1 MLSRALKRPILL
13 GSHCRRFSYTC
24 PRFQEVL
31 NFGSASTKAKEAQI
45 ETHDVTTIDRL
56 LDQIRS
62 RSDPAKRTVFPV
74 RSSRPWTEMLLN
86 SMHDASEPA
95 REMQIP
101 QSPTELPPRYMH
113 DSYSQIDLPFASDRQ
128 LLEQYV
134 NAWGGIRT
142 GKLMEHLDS
151 LAGSIA
157 YKHLLGPAAETVGKI
172 KERGFYIVTAAV
184 DRLDMLAN
192 LYPIRNLR
200 LGGHVIYTGRSSMEI
215 AVKMEALE
223 HDGKAQTVMLG
234 RFSMVCRDATT
245 HKARPVNSLI
255 GSSPEEQA
263 LVAIGEVHKSRKTYL
278 SQRSLLRVPPSS
290 EEAQAL
296 HNVYLSSLQPQ
307 DDTEKVPMAD
317 TQLEKTLLMFPQ
329 VRNIHQKVFGGYLV
343 RLAYELG
350 FTTASVF
357 ARKRRLRFL
366 SLDGIGFKCP
376 VSVGS
381 VLQLTSQVIHT
392 STDEF
397 PAVVHVFVKAN
408 VIDVKTG
415 TEQHTN
421 DFKFTW
427 GETGPDSE
435 PLRRMV
441 VPQTYAESMKWIE
454 GRRALEY
461 GAQILPCILTI
472 RQTCRRFNELT
483 RYRSVWLEACRRF
496 VIDEDL
502 PFPYKSL
509 DTVDSTELEKW
520 TRRALAL
527 KAAWRRKTRSP
538 CRALSFVG
546 GPLNGLQTVRFVLK
560 RENEWIIAVSEGI
573 WPLICCWDLH
583 FIKDGSP
590 TRVGEWFCRGAT
602 IKDIA
607 VDTSL
612 TSDACIAVSI
622 DNYSQRKRYIE
633 IQRIRPIS
641 QTREV
646 AFEMIKALDISHN
659 PVLLDGDIL
668 VTSDEF
674 SQVQIMNWQTGE
686 FVILK
691 GSEEQDNVIQ
701 HNKCLQV
708 LFTNQGIFVARSR
721 SIELFPN
728 VGLHKPEEAMP
739 PVRPLKTC
747 SFGWIDGISMAPLWK
762 HDPDYTK
769 ETICVIIRA
778 EEGNPWMSDIHS
790 TRYYIIPMR
799 GDPDPDPSLYAF
811 PPIQL
816 ASVASK
822 RGFMRCPF
830 LALGPAG
837 TSLWVSSGVDR
848 SGARTQDLWS
858 AVWLGPM
865 RDGTS
870 LEELGWRRSKLI
882 STGDGGRTVWT
893 SMDYVESRGCIAL
906 GAVDGSVTIL
916 YLVD

>member
-13 GSHCRRFSYTC
+13 GSHRRQFSYTC
-24 PRFQEVL
+24 PRFQEVP

-62 RSDPAKRTVFPV
+62 RSDPANRTVFPI

-86 SMHDASEPA
+86 SIHDASEPV

-101 QSPTELPPRYMH
+101 QSPAELPPRHMH
-113 DSYSQIDLPFASDRQ
+113 DSYSQIDLPFASDKQ

-172 KERGFYIVTAAV
+172 KERGFYVVTAAV

-223 HDGKAQTVMLG
+223 HDGKAQTIMLG

-245 HKARPVNSLI
+245 HKARPVNPLI
-255 GSSPEEQA
+255 VSSPEEQA
-263 LVAIGEVHKSRKTYL
+263 LVAIGEVHKRRKTYL
-278 SQRSLLRVPPSS
+278 FQRSLSRVPPSS

-296 HNVYLSSLQPQ
+296 HYVYLSSLQPQ
-307 DDTEKVPMAD
+307 GDTEKVPMAD

-329 VRNIHQKVFGGYLV
+329 ERNIHQKVFGGYLV

-376 VSVGS
+376 VSIGS
-381 VLQLTSQVIHT
+381 VLQLTSQVTHT
-392 STDEF
+392 STEEL

-427 GETGPDSE
+427 GEIDPESE

-461 GAQILPCILTI
+461 GAQILPCILSI

-496 VIDEDL
+496 IIDEDL
-502 PFPYKSL
+502 PFPHKSL
-509 DTVDSTELEKW
+509 DNVDSTELEKW
-520 TRRALAL
+520 TRRALVL
-527 KAAWRRKTRSP
+527 EAAWRHKARSP
-538 CRALSFVG
+538 CRTLSFVG

-573 WPLICCWDLH
+573 WPVIGCWDLH
-583 FIKDGSP
+583 FAHNGSP
-590 TRVGEWFCRGAT
+590 TKVGEWFCRGAT

-607 VDTSL
+607 VDANL
-612 TSDACIAVSI
+612 ENDAFIAVSI

-633 IQRIRPIS
+633 IQRIRPVP

-646 AFEMIKALDISHN
+646 TFETIKTLDISYN
-659 PVLLDGDIL
+659 PVLLDGDVL
-668 VTSDEF
+668 VTSDEY
-674 SQVQIMNWQTGE
+674 SQVQIMNWKTGE
-686 FVILK
+686 FAILK

-708 LFTNQGIFVARSR
+708 LFAHQGIFVARSR

-728 VGLHKPEEAMP
+728 VVLHKPEEAIP
-739 PVRPLKTC
+739 LVRPLKTC
-747 SFGWIDGISMAPLWK
+747 SFGWIDGIAMAPLWK
-762 HDPDYTK
+762 YDPDYSK
-769 ETICVIIRA
+769 ETICVVIRA

-790 TRYYIIPMR
+790 LRYYIIPMG
-799 GDPDPDPSLYAF
+799 GDPDPDPSSYMF

-822 RGFMRCPF
+822 RGFMRCPT

-837 TSLWVSSGVDR
+837 TSLWVSSGVDI

-858 AVWLGPM
+858 SIWLGPM

-870 LEELGWRRSKLI
+870 LEKLGWRRSKLI
-882 STGDGGRTVWT
+882 STGDRGRTVWT

-906 GAVDGSVTIL
+906 GAVDGSVTVL